1 MAEELSHSQGNCVLM
16 QLCEALSGQSCKGK
30 AINCLALKRLIVSQ
44 WLTVLFYQ
52 IELFDILHS
61 HAIESVGPE

>member
-1 MAEELSHSQGNCVLM
+1 M
-16 QLCEALSGQSCKGK
+16 QLCEALSGQSRKGK
-30 AINCLALKRLIVSQ
+30 ATIQPMQ

-52 IELFDILHS
+52 IELLDILHS